1 MGNELL
7 PFCELHPVSCS
18 VQGGPGV
25 DGCKLLD
32 LFLCASEKT
41 WINLACRQRHSG
53 LIGSICMSEV
63 SNLY

>member
-18 VQGGPGV
+18 VQGGPDV

-41 WINLACRQRHSG
+41 
-53 LIGSICMSEV
+53 
-63 SNLY
+63 